1 MKMNPKIYGLFIFF
15 IFSIT
20 SLFAQNVPL
29 LEQKLKMANIEMYE
43 NPDKVIKLGFEVLA
57 LAADDIDL
65 KIKAIKLI
73 SDGYSSKRDYQKSL
87 KYVLKAIELLPKS
100 SNKLLKIAIAT
111 KAGIQYHQLKI
122 YQKAITYLDD
132 AETLCMDFPE
142 KDSIKSFLG
151 VNYIVRGLIY
161 KEKLNCDI
169 AISFFD
175 KGISE
180 IMAANKPLEN
190 ASRISIA
197 KYNKGNCFMLLAQ
210 NEEAISS
217 FNDALNVAKTVKAS
231 SLQAFAQKGIAQV
244 YTLKGNYKQA
254 IFLLN
259 QAYLN
264 AQNVNDLV
272 LNQEIYKGLAE
283 NYLALNNLE
292 YYYQFQRKYTNTQ
305 TQVKKNERASL
316 SNLLQENLNS
326 MENEAKFENSKFWF
340 LLLFICSL
348 FVLVFTFFSI
358 KNLKTEIANLKAKT
372 KDFYPS

>member
-1 MKMNPKIYGLFIFF
+1 MNPKFKSFF
-15 IFSIT
+15 ILFLFFYTFS
-20 SLFAQNVPL
+20 LAQNRTL
-29 LEQKLKMANIEMYE
+29 LEQKIKLANIEMYE
-43 NPDKVIKLGFEVLA
+43 NPDKVIKVGFEILT

-65 KIKAIKLI
+65 KIKANKLI

-87 KYVLKAIELLPKS
+87 QYVLKAIELLPKS
-100 SNKLLKIAIAT
+100 SNKLLKISIAT

-132 AETLCMDFPE
+132 AETLCLNYPE

-151 VNYIVRGLIY
+151 VNYVVRGLIY

-175 KGISE
+175 KAISE
-180 IMAANKPLEN
+180 LIAANKPLEN

-197 KYNKGNCFMLLAQ
+197 KYNKGNCFMLLAK
-210 NEEAISS
+210 NDEAIAS
-217 FNDALNVAKTVKAS
+217 FNEALNFAKTVKAS

-244 YTLKGNYKQA
+244 YTLNGNYKQA

-259 QAYLN
+259 QAYSN

-283 NYLALNNLE
+283 NYLAVNNLE
-292 YYYQFQRKYTNTQ
+292 HYYEFQRKYTNTQ
-305 TQVKKNERASL
+305 TQVKKNERVSL
-316 SNLLQENLNS
+316 SNLLQDNLNS
-326 MENEAKFENSKFWF
+326 MEKESKFENSNFWF

-348 FVLVFTFFSI
+348 FVLTFTFFSI
-358 KNLKTEIANLKAKT
+358 KKLKTEIANLNT
-372 KDFYPS
+372 KIEDFYQS